1 MRNSTVILKSDN
13 KKKLPKTIAPES
25 KRSNST
31 VKFEEPINKT
41 DEMML
46 KTLLVLRTMKKI
58 ERNTN
63 CCQTPNETSRQL
75 LGSAQK

>member
-25 KRSNST
+25 KRSKSA

-41 DEMML
+41 NEMIS

-63 CCQTPNETSRQL
+63 CCLTPNETSRHL
-75 LGSAQK
+75 LGLARK